1 MECMVGSCRLTGQ
14 PHSPLF
20 FSGLHDFSVEILN
33 RLRCV
38 LALHGNMEKFWIFF
52 SLQRSGDGV
61 PYWRCRPGW
70 WVVQHLSQEWGR
82 DTNQ

>member
-1 MECMVGSCRLTGQ
+1 MVGSCRLTGQ

-38 LALHGNMEKFWIFF
+38 LALHGNMEKFWNFFF
-52 SLQRSGDGV
+52 S
-61 PYWRCRPGW
+61 PAKWR
-70 WVVQHLSQEWGR
+70 WGPLLEV
-82 DTNQ
+82 